1 MGAWIVTPSVS
12 PAPPSAR
19 GRAGEGDTPGCPNR
33 TVLAAFI
40 VLWLVAPCLPAAA
53 QAPPPPPLWSG
64 KAELS
69 LVAAT
74 GNTSAKTLGA
84 SGEIDYRP
92 DGWTVLTQAH
102 GVRSTDDQ
110 QVQAASLT
118 GLFRVSHVL
127 RDGFQA
133 FGQTGYL
140 RNTFAGI
147 GRRVTVEGGLSYALI
162 PDADP
167 QTVELRGG
175 LGYLYERHTETP
187 TSKVATGSA
196 GARYRWRLSAHSQLS
211 DELVV
216 TSNFADSRDW
226 RLSQNA
232 SVSAAVVE
240 GVSLKI
246 SQQLDFRHEP
256 EPGFLRT
263 DTLTSAAMVVT
274 F

>member
-1 MGAWIVTPSVS
+1 VKSWIETPSG
-12 PAPPSAR
+12 PLAPTPAR
-19 GRAGEGDTPGCPNR
+19 GRAGEGDAPDCPNR
-33 TVLAAFI
+33 TVFAAFI
-40 VLWLVAPCLPAAA
+40 VLWLVAACASVSA
-53 QAPPPPPLWSG
+53 QGVAPPRLWSG
-64 KAELS
+64 RAELS

-74 GNTSAKTLGA
+74 GNTSTRTLGA
-84 SGEIDYRP
+84 SGELDFRP
-92 DGWTVLTQAH
+92 DGWTVTTQAR
-102 GVRSTDDQ
+102 GVHSADNE

-118 GLFRVSHVL
+118 GLLRVSHVL

-162 PDADP
+162 PDSEP
-167 QTVELRGG
+167 QAIEVRGG
-175 LGYLYERHTETP
+175 LGYLYERHMQTP
-187 TSKVATGSA
+187 TTKVATGSA
-196 GARYRWRLSAHSQLS
+196 GARYRWRVSSHSEVS
-211 DELVV
+211 DEVV
-216 TSNFADSRDW
+216 ATSNFADGRDW

-232 SVSAAVVE
+232 SVTAAVA
-240 GVSLKI
+240 GRVSLKV
-246 SQQLDFRHEP
+246 SQQVDFRHEP